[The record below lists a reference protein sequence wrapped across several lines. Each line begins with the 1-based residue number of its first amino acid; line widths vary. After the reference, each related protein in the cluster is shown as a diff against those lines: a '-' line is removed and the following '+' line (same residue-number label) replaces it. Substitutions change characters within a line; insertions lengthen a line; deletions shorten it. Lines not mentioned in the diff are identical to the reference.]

1 MDIAELRRYTGD
13 VFRWREKRS
22 AYKFVRCMAPALLA
36 YKLSKGSTNTPI
48 DPSDQITGRRKH
60 FYDGMPELR
69 VTFVSVDVVG
79 LDLAT
84 EEDSSESHAETVEE
98 TDKAGDEIITP
109 PERGTDDRLNT
120 PTSSQRAK

>member
-1 MDIAELRRYTGD
+1 
-13 VFRWREKRS
+13 
-22 AYKFVRCMAPALLA
+22 MAPALLA
-36 YKLSKGSTNTPI
+36 QKLSKGSTNTPI
-48 DPSDQITGRRKH
+48 DPSDQVTGGRKH

-98 TDKAGDEIITP
+98 TDIVSCIIPRNHFHLATP
-109 PERGTDDRLNT
+109 QNF
-120 PTSSQRAK
+120 